1 MQLFLNQ
8 KFCSDLSPHAL
19 AAYCALRMLTLKER
33 PMVCVSVDILCYHLF
48 GNFGYS
54 KHTPEYV
61 REGLK
66 EILDNKIV
74 RQIDGKKNYYVLD
87 CSSLLLPG
95 SQEKF
100 TIVTD
105 QEVNKVFSI
114 KGINNYILLKYFIA
128 LIGSF
133 SSKTSITVGEKTKR
147 RVVGNSAISYISK
160 TTEISEQSIYD
171 YNSILENAELI
182 YVFRPTD
189 MIPVKKQDEFKKRT
203 NIYGRFEDKA
213 YVEKYAKDFI
223 IAEFGTGNTWSP
235 DLSANERRRLSQ
247 VYNRIATS
255 HGDKYS
261 MDEIN
266 SVYNFVL
273 SENKRYEELYE
284 TTGSADYLNK
294 VRDLSVFEKYDI
306 TTEG

>member
-8 KFCSDLSPHAL
+8 DYCLKSSPHAL
-19 AAYCALRMLTLKER
+19 AAYCALRMLLTKQQPTICTSAE
-33 PMVCVSVDILCYHLF
+33 ILSYQLF
-48 GNFGYS
+48 KNFKYS
-54 KHTPEYV
+54 KHTTEYI
-61 REGLK
+61 RGGIK
-66 EILDNKIV
+66 ELMNNGIIIQTDS
-74 RQIDGKKNYYVLD
+74 RKNYMVLD
-87 CSSLLLPG
+87 CSKLLLSS

-105 QEVNKVFSI
+105 DEIAKIFSVQNV
-114 KGINNYILLKYFIA
+114 NNYILLKYFIT
-128 LIGSF
+128 LVWSF
-133 SSKTSITVGEKTKR
+133 SSKISVVVNEKTKR
-147 RVVGNSAISYISK
+147 RVIGNSAISYISRIAD
-160 TTEISEQSIYD
+160 ISEQSIYD
-171 YNSILENAELI
+171 YNSILEHAKLI

-189 MIPVKKQDEFKKRT
+189 MVPVKKQDEFKRRT
-203 NIYGRFEDKA
+203 NIYGRFEDKD
-213 YVEKYAKDFI
+213 YVEKYAKDVI
-223 IAEFGTGNTWSP
+223 TAEFGTGNTWSP

-247 VYNRIATS
+247 IYNRIMAGY
-255 HGDKYS
+255 GDKYS

-273 SENKRYEELYE
+273 LENKRYEELYE

>member
-8 KFCSDLSPHAL
+8 KFCSNLSPHAL
-19 AAYCALRMLTLKER
+19 SAYCALRMLTSKEK
-33 PMVCVSVDILCYHLF
+33 PIICVSMDILCYQLI
-48 GNFGYS
+48 GNFDYP
-54 KHTPEYV
+54 KHTPEYI

-66 EILDNKIV
+66 EILNKGII
-74 RQIDGKKNYYVLD
+74 RQIDSKKGYYVLD

-105 QEVNKVFSI
+105 QEINKVFSI

-147 RVVGNSAISYISK
+147 RVVGNSAISYISRIAD
-160 TTEISEQSIYD
+160 ISEQSIYD
-171 YNSILENAELI
+171 YNSILENAKLI

-189 MIPVKKQDEFKKRT
+189 MIPVKKQDEFKRRT

-223 IAEFGTGNTWSP
+223 IAEFGPGNTWST

-247 VYNRIATS
+247 VYNRITAG

-294 VRDLSVFEKYDI
+294 VRDLAVFKKYDI
-306 TTEG
+306 TTEE